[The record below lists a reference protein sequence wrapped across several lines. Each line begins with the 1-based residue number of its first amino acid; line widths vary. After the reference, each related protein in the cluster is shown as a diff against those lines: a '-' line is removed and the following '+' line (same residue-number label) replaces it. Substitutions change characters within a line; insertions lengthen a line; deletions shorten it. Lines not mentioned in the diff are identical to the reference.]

1 MNSESSTPMDFQNA
15 VKMLSGVEFMQKIAR
30 GELPQ
35 SPMGKTLGF
44 RIVEA
49 EVGKTVF
56 EGQPNSSH
64 YNPIGSV
71 HGGFA
76 STLLDSAMGCAVHT
90 KLGAGIFYTTLE
102 LKVNLVRAIHEG
114 TGMLRATGIV
124 IHCGRRTATVES
136 RLEDKSKKL
145 YAHGT
150 STCLIFSD

>member
-1 MNSESSTPMDFQNA
+1 
-15 VKMLSGVEFMQKIAR
+15 MQKIAR

-44 RIVEA
+44 RIVESEA
-49 EVGKTVF
+49 GKTVF

-64 YNPIGSV
+64 YNTIGSV

-102 LKVNLVRAIHEG
+102 LKVNLIRAIHED
-114 TGMLRATGIV
+114 TGMLRAIGIV
-124 IHCGRRTATVES
+124 IHFGRRTATVES
-136 RLEDKSKKL
+136 RLEDQSKKI